1 MIKNLTIKSRLI
13 VTFFFIAVTLLGIES
28 ISLFGMSKARD
39 SLKTV
44 YEDRIIALDQL
55 TDIES
60 LILQNRIA
68 IAASLVESMTEEIG
82 INIAKLEKNQ
92 AEIDEI
98 WKAYMAT
105 YLTPEEKLL
114 AAKFVDDYKIFVTQ
128 GLDPA
133 AAALRTHDLKKRA
146 ESSWKISAPS
156 INQLGKESRLLAS
169 CN

>member
-13 VTFFFIAVTLLGIES
+13 VTFFFIAITLLGIES

-68 IAASLVESMTEEIG
+68 ITASLVTSTPDEIS
-82 INIAKLEKNQ
+82 INVTKLEKNK
-92 AEIDEI
+92 AEIDTI
-98 WKAYMAT
+98 WETYIAT
-105 YLTPEEKLL
+105 YLTPEEKIL
-114 AAKFVDDYKIFVTQ
+114 ADKFTDDYKKFVTQ
-128 GLDPA
+128 ALNPA
-133 AAALRTHDLKKRA
+133 AAALRENDLKKANQIVVENIRPPL
-146 ESSWKISAPS
+146 STSW
-156 INQLGKESRLLAS
+156 
-169 CN
+169 